1 MKNTDDKS
9 YFRICW
15 LVPVLFFLAFCAST
29 PDITGKW
36 NEVGK
41 VATIEFPKD
50 GTFKAVK
57 I

>member
-1 MKNTDDKS
+1 MKNTDYKS

-36 NEVGK
+36 KEVGK